1 MNKSRQPLWPAV
13 IWGAALIILGV
24 MVLLGNLGVLP
35 SALFWP
41 LLLVLLGL
49 GIIFSSLLGGGRAA
63 RVATHHRVAL
73 PEGLQAADIA
83 LGFGVGDLDVRPAE
97 DATTLA
103 EGHFE
108 TGKRLSLEI
117 AEGRARVRFGS
128 LSGWDWFA
136 FWRTIGDAEVELNPQ
151 VPLNL
156 CVEGRLGDVR
166 LDLSR
171 LQVRRLRVPVA
182 IGDIRIRFPRAAGS
196 TEATIGFSLGD
207 LILSIPAEVGA
218 RIEVPPG
225 FLGSLSFD
233 RTRFQRRGYTYVS
246 ENLESAE
253 NHLEVRISAHLGD
266 IRIRTI

>member
-1 MNKSRQPLWPAV
+1 MNKGRQPLWPAV
-13 IWGAALIILGV
+13 IWGSALVILGAI
-24 MVLLGNLGVLP
+24 VLLGNLGVLP
-35 SALFWP
+35 SALLCP
-41 LLLVLLGL
+41 LLLILLGL
-49 GIIFSSLLGGGRAA
+49 GIIFASLLGGGRVA

-73 PEGLQAADIA
+73 PEGLHAADIA

-117 AEGRARVRFGS
+117 AEGRARVRFAS
-128 LSGWDWFA
+128 LGAWDWFA
-136 FWRTIGDAEVELNPQ
+136 LWRTLGDAEVELNPQ

-156 CVEGRLGDVR
+156 HVEGRLGDVR

-182 IGDIRIRFPRAAGS
+182 IGDVRIRFPRAAGS

-207 LILSIPAEVGA
+207 LTLSIPAEVGA
-218 RIEVPPG
+218 RIEVPSG
-225 FLGSLSFD
+225 FLGSLSLD
-233 RTRFQRRGYTYVS
+233 RARFQRRGYAYVT
-246 ENLESAE
+246 EDFESAE
-253 NHLEVRISAHLGD
+253 NRLEVRISAHLGD
-266 IRIRTI
+266 IRIRTV